1 MTTLTRASFKERSSA
16 FGPSSARRIEGIDG
30 LRGIALTLVVL
41 FHLFGNGRVS
51 GGVDVFL
58 VVSGFLLALSLGGA
72 LRSRAPIVVT
82 RRWGRMFA
90 RLAPPAA
97 VVLLFVVL
105 ISVFVLPPWTREQNL
120 REVVAAALYFE
131 NWELIWSQLA
141 YGAAGPLAS
150 PVQHFWS
157 LSIQAQVFIV
167 LPVLA
172 FVIARCLPS
181 GRSAVR
187 LFWSVVAVSTVTSFA
202 YAWTLNSTAPDIAYF
217 DSFAR
222 FWELGV
228 GALAASVLTRR
239 LSIRRSWAS
248 ALGWVGLALVITSA
262 WLVDGARHFPGP
274 YALLPVGGALLVIV
288 ACASTGRHSLS
299 AVLSARP
306 LRALDRIS
314 YPLYLWHWP
323 LLITVLAMTG
333 LDSVGPIE
341 ALVVLTASVL
351 AALAT
356 NRLLGAPLGRIISRW
371 SSPRLLVVP
380 AVAIALVLSAAAP
393 PLRIIEKGSAAHE
406 LDPCAGAAALDE
418 SMPECQDYVAVAL
431 APSLEQLENDDD
443 NRHECWARRG
453 VDEVRFC
460 TVGPET
466 GYSARLLA
474 VGDSHNNTFLG
485 AYEEI
490 AERNGWR
497 IDVAGRSRCYW
508 TNADQWQP
516 TDQEFDECRRWVDQ
530 LTEHIAAQEDLSA
543 VIVTHSSRSRLQ
555 IPPGADPERYRVDGL
570 LEAWSARPSGV
581 PIIAIRDNPIF
592 PRDMLECLSDEA
604 AALDGACAM
613 PRDQALRDDG
623 LRAATSLDRTS
634 HLIDVSDLACT
645 PRECSLAV
653 GGVVVSRDGRHL
665 TATYVR
671 TLVPYL
677 EAALVESLVG
687 PST

>member
-16 FGPSSARRIEGIDG
+16 LGLSSTRRIEGIDG

-72 LRSRAPIVVT
+72 LRSQTPVGVT

-356 NRLLGAPLGRIISRW
+356 NRLVGVPVAYLIARW
-371 SSPRLLVVP
+371 LSPRLLLVP
-380 AVAIALVLSAAAP
+380 LLAIAVVLSVTVP
-393 PLRIIEKGSAAHE
+393 QLRVVDHGSVADE
-406 LDPCAGAAALDE
+406 LGPCAGAAALDPT
-418 SMPECQDYVAVAL
+418 SHQCRDFTATAL
-431 APSLEQLENDDD
+431 VPRLEDLDADDG
-443 NRHECWARRG
+443 NRSECWAGRD
-453 VDEVRFC
+453 VDELRVC
-460 TVGPET
+460 TLGPSE
-466 GYSARLLA
+466 GYSQRLLA
-474 VGDSHNNTFLG
+474 VGDSHNNSLIG
-485 AYEEI
+485 AYEHI
-490 AERNGWR
+490 AQQNGWR
-497 IDVAGRSRCYW
+497 IDVAGRGRCYW
-508 TNADQWQP
+508 TSAIQWQP
-516 TDQEFDECRRWVDQ
+516 TPGETEDCAAWVAE
-530 LTEHIAAQEDLSA
+530 LTQFIAGQEDLDA
-543 VIVTHSSRSRLQ
+543 VIVTHSSVSRLEVPQ
-555 IPPGADPERYRVDGL
+555 GVEPDQYRVDGL
-570 LEAWSARPSGV
+570 LGAWSARPAGV

-592 PRDMLECLSDEA
+592 PRDLLECLQDESA
-604 AALDGACAM
+604 AVEGACSLS
-613 PRDQALRDDG
+613 RDEALRDDG
-623 LRAATSLDRTS
+623 LATATTLSADA
-634 HLIDVSDLACT
+634 HLIDLSHLMCT
-645 PRECSLAV
+645 SYECPLV
-653 GGVVVSRDGRHL
+653 LGGVVVVRDGRHL
-665 TATYVR
+665 TDSFVQ
-671 TLVPYL
+671 TLTPYL
-677 EAALVESLVG
+677 RGEVEAVVG
-687 PST
+687 